1 MIMRSLTMRSVAIA
15 AVVVVA
21 ALATMATPALAARGG
36 GGPKDQPSATLTLSQ
51 GSLSATV
58 RGHVI
63 HGEGS
68 GYKAD
73 QVAYLKVCPSPDFAS
88 LTCASAAD
96 VAASDGT
103 LSFDVDAYS
112 AGTKYVA
119 VYQWS
124 HNKMRLM
131 ASGSVTLY

>member
-21 ALATMATPALAARGG
+21 AMATMVTPALAARGE
-36 GGPKDQPSATLTLSQ
+36 GGPKGQASATLTLSQ
-51 GSLSATV
+51 GSLSETV

-63 HGEGS
+63 HGVGT
-68 GYKAD
+68 GYKAE
-73 QVAYLKVCPSPDFAS
+73 QPAYLKVCPSPDFAS
-88 LTCASAAD
+88 FACIAAAA
-96 VAASDGT
+96 VAAPDGT

>member
-1 MIMRSLTMRSVAIA
+1 MITRSLTMRSVAIA
-15 AVVVVA
+15 AVVVMA

-68 GYKAD
+68 GYKAGKP
-73 QVAYLKVCPSPDFAS
+73 AYLRVSTSPDFTS
-88 LTCASAAD
+88 YTSATA
-96 VAASDGT
+96 VVASDGS